1 MEGKITRFYDSIS
14 INNFLYWSKIMPNS
28 GIIASVE
35 IEEYEETDDVGK
47 DDFAF
52 VLGPDGDLKTFM
64 IPEHLMTDPPEEV
77 KMILA
82 LFGIDD
88 IHELENR
95 VLH

>member
-1 MEGKITRFYDSIS
+1 
-14 INNFLYWSKIMPNS
+14 MPNNPNIS
-28 GIIASVE
+28 ASVE
-35 IEEYEETDDVGK
+35 IEEFEENEDVGK

-64 IPEHLMTDPPEEV
+64 IPEHLMEDPPEEV
-77 KMILA
+77 KLILS

-95 VLH
+95 TLH